1 MNIEELHSTLTPAHA
16 APCHFL
22 RAAANGLIAQGHAVE
37 FIPTTRW
44 KRAPF
49 PADAFVV
56 WSAKN
61 AASVVEVFPDARMI
75 VMERGYY
82 RDRNERCR
90 IGKGAFG
97 AALLEIAPETPERF
111 FRFWGMPLPPR
122 AAFRPLR
129 SDVLLMAQVR
139 TDSALHGE
147 DYGGWIMAT
156 IARCEQAGLRPHW
169 RPHPLDIDA
178 PRPDGLQVHTG
189 EMVGALRDY
198 DRFATLSSGSAI
210 DGVMAGLAVSV
221 GSQKSPLWGVAPTDP
236 ASDWGAEIP
245 WRRLYK
251 LANLE
256 HSIPELETGK
266 PFLPYLA

>member
-1 MNIEELHSTLTPAHA
+1 MKIAVLHSTLTPAHA

-49 PADAFVV
+49 HADAFVV

-111 FRFWGMPLPPR
+111 FRYWGMPLPPR

-129 SDVLLMAQVR
+129 SDVLLLAARQLVRCAPGRIGQPHQIQHLTGAGASFFRRQVMNAKCDVVADIEVRKQRVILKHHADATRFGCQMDPAGAFAEDLAVDGDSPGAQMLQPGHR
-139 TDSALHGE
+139 PQQGSL
-147 DYGGWIMAT
+147 AT
-156 IARCEQAGLRPHW
+156 TR
-169 RPHPLDIDA
+169 
-178 PRPDGLQVHTG
+178 RPDQDADLT
-189 EMVGALRDY
+189 R
-198 DRFATLSSGSAI
+198 
-210 DGVMAGLAVSV
+210 
-221 GSQKSPLWGVAPTDP
+221 
-236 ASDWGAEIP
+236 
-245 WRRLYK
+245 
-251 LANLE
+251 
-256 HSIPELETGK
+256 
-266 PFLPYLA
+266 